1 MGRRESK
8 YCEKCGCYVP
18 EGETACVSC
27 GYDPTSKFAPIS
39 KPSSELTID
48 DFDELIG
55 TYSRYRTVEHKE
67 VKRIP
72 RRPDPLAAM
81 YARDPWAIAQYH
93 TPLPVDYAQ
102 LVNVAPKV
110 RQRTLDEVLD
120 ELKIEDR
127 YEQSAR
133 AMSQI
138 FCSTAQA
145 SEAFTQLVRD
155 HQDAQK
161 QVMLHEFLWAKGGK
175 DNQAI
180 VAFSNCVKY
189 NMDRNC
195 IGNCDYCYLEKED
208 KDIYTNSIFRTYR
221 CKKYPH
227 FLGRVE
233 KQNGQ

>member
-27 GYDPTSKFAPIS
+27 GYDPTP
-39 KPSSELTID
+39 KPA
-48 DFDELIG
+48 
-55 TYSRYRTVEHKE
+55 
-67 VKRIP
+67 
-72 RRPDPLAAM
+72 RRPDPLADI

-93 TPLPVDYAQ
+93 TPLPMDYAQ

-110 RQRTLDEVLD
+110 RQMTLNEVLD

-138 FCSTAQA
+138 FCSTVQA

-155 HQDAQK
+155 HRDAQK

-175 DNQAI
+175 GNSSI
-180 VAFSNCVKY
+180 ITTPNCIKN
-189 NMDRNC
+189 NMDKNC
-195 IGNCDYCYLEKED
+195 LELCEYCYLEKED
-208 KDIYTNSIFRTYR
+208 RDIYTNSILRTYR

-227 FLGRVE
+227 FSGRVE

>member
-27 GYDPTSKFAPIS
+27 GYDPTSKPA
-39 KPSSELTID
+39 
-48 DFDELIG
+48 
-55 TYSRYRTVEHKE
+55 
-67 VKRIP
+67 
-72 RRPDPLAAM
+72 RRPDPLADV
-81 YARDPWAIAQYH
+81 YAGDPWAIAQYH
-93 TPLPVDYAQ
+93 TPLPMDYAR

-110 RQRTLDEVLD
+110 RQRTLNEVFD
-120 ELKIEDR
+120 KLKIEDR

-145 SEAFTQLVRD
+145 SEAFTQLARD
-155 HQDAQK
+155 HRDAQK

-175 DNQAI
+175 GNQTVI
-180 VAFSNCVKY
+180 AFSDCVKTD
-189 NMDRNC
+189 MDNNCIRNC
-195 IGNCDYCYLEKED
+195 EYCYLEKED
-208 KDIYTNSIFRTYR
+208 RDIYTNSILRTYR

-227 FLGRVE
+227 FSGRVE

>member
-27 GYDPTSKFAPIS
+27 GYDPTSKSAPTF

-55 TYSRYRTVEHKE
+55 TYSRYHTVEHKE
-67 VKRIP
+67 VKRIS
-72 RRPDPLAAM
+72 RRPDPLADM
-81 YARDPWAIAQYH
+81 YARDPWAITQYH
-93 TPLPVDYAQ
+93 TPLPADYAQ
-102 LVNVAPKV
+102 LVNVAPKI
-110 RQRTLDEVLD
+110 RQMTLNEVLN
-120 ELKIEDR
+120 ELKMEDK

-155 HQDAQK
+155 LRGAQK
-161 QVMLHEFLWAKGGK
+161 
-175 DNQAI
+175 
-180 VAFSNCVKY
+180 
-189 NMDRNC
+189 
-195 IGNCDYCYLEKED
+195 
-208 KDIYTNSIFRTYR
+208 
-221 CKKYPH
+221 
-227 FLGRVE
+227 
-233 KQNGQ
+233 